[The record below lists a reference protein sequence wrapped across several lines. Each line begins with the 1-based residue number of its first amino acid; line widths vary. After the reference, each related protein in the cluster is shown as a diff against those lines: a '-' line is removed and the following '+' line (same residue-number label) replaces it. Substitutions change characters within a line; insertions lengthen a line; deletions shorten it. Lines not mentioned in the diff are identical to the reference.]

1 MSCEVLDARLAVAGH
16 LDVISDPVASKL
28 VHTYLTSLEYELFL
42 PWGSAKSSEL
52 PLIHTGSSVC
62 LATQRALH
70 RLHSHVVY
78 LETSVRCAQVHQV
91 LDSTENLAVES
102 EAVGGSKDAA
112 ALAPAAA
119 EAVVRARLYFVC
131 VVTVDWA
138 VETSPLSCTTH
149 MRSVI
154 YPYCIPLARRARRRS
169 HADFFF
175 AYCFDCFASRPHA

>member
-1 MSCEVLDARLAVAGH
+1 LSCEVLDARLAVAGH

-102 EAVGGSKDAA
+102 EAVGGGAKMQPRWPQLQLKLWF
-112 ALAPAAA
+112 ALGCTSS
-119 EAVVRARLYFVC
+119 VSSRLIG
-131 VVTVDWA
+131 
-138 VETSPLSCTTH
+138 L
-149 MRSVI
+149 
-154 YPYCIPLARRARRRS
+154 LRRRL
-169 HADFFF
+169 
-175 AYCFDCFASRPHA
+175 